1 MLTPPDLKRCQNEQN
16 KREFLLSAGIVF
28 PNYFHLCLVD
38 SKRMN
43 SMELQFSREV
53 ELRNR

>member
-16 KREFLLSAGIVF
+16 KRGFLLSAGIVF
-28 PNYFHLCLVD
+28 PNYFRLCLVD
-38 SKRMN
+38 SKQMN

>member
-1 MLTPPDLKRCQNEQN
+1 MKTPADVKRCQNEQN
-16 KREFLLSAGIVF
+16 KRGFLLSAGIVF
-28 PNYFHLCLVD
+28 PNYFRLYLVD
-38 SKRMN
+38 GKRMN